1 MCKLQGPTVGFNR
14 AGVGFYFGD
23 LVLVSVTLQQTKIV
37 IVMKEEIIYVVDSLG
52 VSHPETIQKA
62 GVSLP
67 SLFVEGG
74 MAGMIV
80 ITLLLVALFIAAWKA
95 PKWVKEIGI
104 GALVVSIF
112 GTLLGLSQI
121 CDVIQM
127 VGDVSP
133 AVLCG
138 GLKVAFIPT
147 FYGLIVFF
155 ISLVIRVV
163 QKPRI

>member
-1 MCKLQGPTVGFNR
+1 
-14 AGVGFYFGD
+14 
-23 LVLVSVTLQQTKIV
+23 
-37 IVMKEEIIYVVDSLG
+37 MKEEIMYVVDSLG
-52 VSHPETIQKA
+52 VAHPETYTRPGFSIA
-62 GVSLP
+62 RV
-67 SLFVEGG
+67 FVEGG
-74 MAGMIV
+74 MGMMII
-80 ITLLLVALFIAAWKA
+80 ITLFLIGLFIAAWKA

-112 GTLLGLSQI
+112 DTLLGLSQI

-138 GLKVAFIPT
+138 GLKVALIPT

>member
-1 MCKLQGPTVGFNR
+1 
-14 AGVGFYFGD
+14 
-23 LVLVSVTLQQTKIV
+23 
-37 IVMKEEIIYVVDSLG
+37 MKEEIMYVVDSLG
-52 VSHPETIQKA
+52 VAHPETYTRPGFSIA
-62 GVSLP
+62 RV
-67 SLFVEGG
+67 FVEGG
-74 MAGMIV
+74 MGMMII
-80 ITLLLVALFIAAWKA
+80 ITLFLIGLFIAAWKA

-138 GLKVAFIPT
+138 GLKVALIPT

>member
-1 MCKLQGPTVGFNR
+1 
-14 AGVGFYFGD
+14 
-23 LVLVSVTLQQTKIV
+23 
-37 IVMKEEIIYVVDSLG
+37 MKEEIMYVVDSLG
-52 VSHPETIQKA
+52 VAHPETYTRPGFSIA
-62 GVSLP
+62 RV
-67 SLFVEGG
+67 FVEGG
-74 MAGMIV
+74 MGMMII
-80 ITLLLVALFIAAWKA
+80 ITLFLIGLFIAA

-138 GLKVAFIPT
+138 GLKVALIPT

>member
-1 MCKLQGPTVGFNR
+1 
-14 AGVGFYFGD
+14 
-23 LVLVSVTLQQTKIV
+23 
-37 IVMKEEIIYVVDSLG
+37 MKEEIMYVVDSLG
-52 VSHPETIQKA
+52 VAHPETYTRPGFSIA
-62 GVSLP
+62 RV
-67 SLFVEGG
+67 FVEGG
-74 MAGMIV
+74 MGMMII
-80 ITLLLVALFIAAWKA
+80 ITLFLIGLFIAAWKA

-138 GLKVAFIPT
+138 GLKVALIPT
-147 FYGLIVFF
+147 FYGLIVY
-155 ISLVIRVV
+155 ILSLVIRVI

>member
-1 MCKLQGPTVGFNR
+1 
-14 AGVGFYFGD
+14 
-23 LVLVSVTLQQTKIV
+23 
-37 IVMKEEIIYVVDSLG
+37 MKEEIMYVVDSLG
-52 VSHPETIQKA
+52 VAHPETYTRPGFSIA
-62 GVSLP
+62 RV
-67 SLFVEGG
+67 FVEGG
-74 MAGMIV
+74 MGMMII
-80 ITLLLVALFIAAWKA
+80 ITLFLIGLFIAAWKA

-138 GLKVAFIPT
+138 GLKVALIHT

>member
-1 MCKLQGPTVGFNR
+1 
-14 AGVGFYFGD
+14 
-23 LVLVSVTLQQTKIV
+23 
-37 IVMKEEIIYVVDSLG
+37 MKEEIMYVVDSLG
-52 VSHPETIQKA
+52 VAHPETYTRPGFSIA
-62 GVSLP
+62 RV
-67 SLFVEGG
+67 FVEGG
-74 MAGMIV
+74 MGMMII
-80 ITLLLVALFIAAWKA
+80 ITLFLIGLFITAWKA

-138 GLKVAFIPT
+138 GLKVALIPT

>member
-1 MCKLQGPTVGFNR
+1 MENTGLLPYLCSKPKNR
-14 AGVGFYFGD
+14 FA
-23 LVLVSVTLQQTKIV
+23 
-37 IVMKEEIIYVVDSLG
+37 MKEEIMYVVDSLG
-52 VSHPETIQKA
+52 LAHPETYTRPGFSIA
-62 GVSLP
+62 RV
-67 SLFVEGG
+67 FVEGG
-74 MAGMIV
+74 MGMMII
-80 ITLLLVALFIAAWKA
+80 ITLFLIGLFIAAWKA

>member
-1 MCKLQGPTVGFNR
+1 
-14 AGVGFYFGD
+14 
-23 LVLVSVTLQQTKIV
+23 
-37 IVMKEEIIYVVDSLG
+37 MKEEIYYIVDSLG
-52 VSHPETIQKA
+52 VDQP
-62 GVSLP
+62 VSIERP
-67 SLFVEGG
+67 GFSIARYFVEGG
-74 MAGMIV
+74 MGFMII
-80 ITLLLVALFIAAWKA
+80 ITLFLIGLFIAAWKA

-138 GLKVAFIPT
+138 GLKVALIPT